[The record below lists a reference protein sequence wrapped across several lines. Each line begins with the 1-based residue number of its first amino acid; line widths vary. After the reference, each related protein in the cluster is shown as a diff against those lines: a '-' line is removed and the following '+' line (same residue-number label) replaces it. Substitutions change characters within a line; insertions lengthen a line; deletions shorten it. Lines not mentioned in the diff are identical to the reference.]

1 MDIEN
6 NKENETVVEDLN
18 TYLQTVSDIRK
29 KIKEEEGEDANSQ
42 KFFFRGQANS
52 DWDITPGIFRDN
64 FLSSEA
70 ELINEAYVR
79 NPSEFRLLTNFEKL
93 AKLQHYGLPTRLLD
107 VTSNPLVA
115 LYFACQREENLEE
128 IGGKKKRVLK
138 DGVVFYKRTYS
149 KKCKDL
155 EVSVISCLSTLGIS
169 GDMTLKKVLE
179 ILTEQGIYTVNSA
192 EKCRKGDYKSLIE
205 ILQNNYFIVSNLSN
219 ERLIRQSGSFLLVG
233 QYNVTLD
240 SKNIANSVVQ
250 SARGFVKNEFNN
262 DFFKVPADKKEEIL
276 EELDFYN
283 INEGALFPELEHQM
297 TYIKRAQS
305 GRPYQIP
312 GQFSKVD
319 FTVNE
324 EKKQPLLEKEI
335 TDEQIDGII
344 DNVLKSSVNILLAD
358 DCKIAIKEAIKENL
372 SIDWYR
378 KESVLSKIRVA
389 LMDAFCKYGINRFDA
404 KMHASRIV
412 DAILHEVKKISV
424 E

>member
-1 MDIEN
+1 M
-6 NKENETVVEDLN
+6 
-18 TYLQTVSDIRK
+18 
-29 KIKEEEGEDANSQ
+29 
-42 KFFFRGQANS
+42 
-52 DWDITPGIFRDN
+52 
-64 FLSSEA
+64 
-70 ELINEAYVR
+70 
-79 NPSEFRLLTNFEKL
+79 
-93 AKLQHYGLPTRLLD
+93 
-107 VTSNPLVA
+107 
-115 LYFACQREENLEE
+115 
-128 IGGKKKRVLK
+128 
-138 DGVVFYKRTYS
+138 
-149 KKCKDL
+149 
-155 EVSVISCLSTLGIS
+155 ISCLSTLDIS

-192 EKCRKGDYKSLIE
+192 KSCKESGYKSLIE
-205 ILQNNYFIVSNLSN
+205 ILQNNYFVISNLNN

-233 QYNVTLD
+233 QYNITLD
-240 SKNIANSVVQ
+240 LKDRGNSVIQ

-262 DFFKVPADKKEEIL
+262 DFFKIPADKKEEIL

-312 GQFSKVD
+312 GLFSKVD
-319 FTVNE
+319 FTVDE

-344 DNVLKSSVNILLAD
+344 DKVLKSSVNILLAD

-389 LMDAFCKYGINRFDA
+389 LTDALCKFNMDRFDA

-412 DAILHEVKKISV
+412 NTILDEIKKL
-424 E
+424 

>member
-1 MDIEN
+1 MEIEN
-6 NKENETVVEDLN
+6 NKQNETVVEDLN
-18 TYLQTVSDIRK
+18 TYLQAISDIRR
-29 KIKEEEGEDANSQ
+29 KIKEEEGGDANSQ

-52 DWDITPGIFRDN
+52 DWDITPGIFRDS

-169 GDMTLKKVLE
+169 GDMTLKKLLE

-205 ILQNNYFIVSNLSN
+205 ILQNNYFKYNPLPSFSYCHRFPSVSQRWSLPSMPFQ
-219 ERLIRQSGSFLLVG
+219 IRSKASFPYILV
-233 QYNVTLD
+233 QT
-240 SKNIANSVVQ
+240 
-250 SARGFVKNEFNN
+250 
-262 DFFKVPADKKEEIL
+262 
-276 EELDFYN
+276 
-283 INEGALFPELEHQM
+283 
-297 TYIKRAQS
+297 
-305 GRPYQIP
+305 
-312 GQFSKVD
+312 
-319 FTVNE
+319 
-324 EKKQPLLEKEI
+324 
-335 TDEQIDGII
+335 
-344 DNVLKSSVNILLAD
+344 
-358 DCKIAIKEAIKENL
+358 
-372 SIDWYR
+372 
-378 KESVLSKIRVA
+378 
-389 LMDAFCKYGINRFDA
+389 
-404 KMHASRIV
+404 
-412 DAILHEVKKISV
+412 
-424 E
+424 